1 MFSLSKLEMLQK
13 NVQGLGCGGMENM
26 DWIDLALE
34 RDRWMALVNEVMNL
48 QVPQSAGNFFTS

>member
-13 NVQGLGCGGMENM
+13 NVQGLGCGVLGNM

-34 RDRWMALVNEVMNL
+34 RDRWMALVNEVMKL
-48 QVPQSAGNFFTS
+48 QVP